1 MKNTF
6 KIKVGETP
14 ALCSIE
20 MNGAPLQGVTR
31 VSFDL
36 DGQRKPNVLR
46 LEIIGEIQVEGE
58 FHDRVIASTEPHDPE
73 QSGPR

>member
-1 MKNTF
+1 MKNIF
-6 KIKVGETP
+6 KIKVGGTP

-20 MNGAPLQGVTR
+20 LNGEPLHGVTR

-36 DGQRKPNVLR
+36 DGARKPNVLR

-58 FHDRVIASTEPHDPE
+58 FHDRVIASTEP
-73 QSGPR
+73 QSPPR